1 MLTAILWMFL
11 ALPALQNPPGTGSDQ
26 VDSPIAVDAALPE
39 DADGVL
45 IKGPDWTTITQSI
58 PAKSKV
64 RRGLA
69 AAFSYGIVPASIA
82 TEFPG
87 RHAPVQV
94 SAQRPWICICHLDTP
109 VAEILLVKLRV
120 KKDSRELNGGRMPVP
135 GAKVA
140 EAEQNDVIPIE
151 EFDQQEGVRLIR
163 PRAPLPVGEYALL
176 VGRQNVAIFAF
187 GVSAANTTKQPAP
200 PRK

>member
-1 MLTAILWMFL
+1 M
-11 ALPALQNPPGTGSDQ
+11 
-26 VDSPIAVDAALPE
+26 
-39 DADGVL
+39 
-45 IKGPDWTTITQSI
+45 
-58 PAKSKV
+58 
-64 RRGLA
+64 
-69 AAFSYGIVPASIA
+69 
-82 TEFPG
+82 
-87 RHAPVQV
+87 QV